1 MRPTRLIIS
10 AFGPYADRTVID
22 LDKLG
27 KSGLYLIAGDT
38 GAGKTTIFDA
48 ITYALF
54 GRASGDSR
62 DDSKLFRCLN
72 AKPETRTEV
81 DLTFEYAGK
90 EYRIVRNPEYMRP
103 KARGDGMTKEAASV
117 TFFYPDASG
126 KQGPSSRPVSKEKD
140 VAAAAAKK

>member
-10 AFGPYADRTVID
+10 AFGFYADRTVID

-27 KSGLYLIAGDT
+27 KSGLYLIAGDI

-62 DDSKLFRCLN
+62 GG
-72 AKPETRTEV
+72 AKMNNTKPPAHC
-81 DLTFEYAGK
+81 AGGFGV
-90 EYRIVRNPEYMRP
+90 YFVYFS
-103 KARGDGMTKEAASV
+103 AGV
-117 TFFYPDASG
+117 F
-126 KQGPSSRPVSKEKD
+126 
-140 VAAAAAKK
+140 